1 LTSAYALGGKAECRV
16 IESTWEPAAA
26 KSGSRLR
33 YADAGGTFCEV
44 YGVCNR
50 GVRHV
55 IGHPAHQTPP
65 GSGFEGLGE
74 VGDDVVEGRTLT
86 VR

>member
-1 LTSAYALGGKAECRV
+1 LISAYALGGKAECRV
-16 IESTWEPAAA
+16 TESTLEPAAA

-33 YADAGGTFCEV
+33 YADAGGTVCEV

-55 IGHPAHQTPP
+55 IGHPAYQTPP
-65 GSGFEGLGE
+65 GSGVEGLGE